1 MLGSLTTFVG
11 SGTFLYLWLTAVTA
25 PLVSGL
31 RATFR
36 APGMGGWRSAIA
48 AALGLTLSAT
58 MVPAAL
64 GILVA
69 MWRPEDVL
77 GVIQGPGLLAGA
89 TAGAMLYVVR
99 AMALGLPRL
108 PPRAEILLAS
118 ALESWAPAERMQGF
132 EGRYRHHVIDGPVT
146 EPVLEPAGITAVR

>member
-31 RATFR
+31 RATLR

-108 PPRAEILLAS
+108 PPRAEIL
-118 ALESWAPAERMQGF
+118 Q
-132 EGRYRHHVIDGPVT
+132 
-146 EPVLEPAGITAVR
+146 